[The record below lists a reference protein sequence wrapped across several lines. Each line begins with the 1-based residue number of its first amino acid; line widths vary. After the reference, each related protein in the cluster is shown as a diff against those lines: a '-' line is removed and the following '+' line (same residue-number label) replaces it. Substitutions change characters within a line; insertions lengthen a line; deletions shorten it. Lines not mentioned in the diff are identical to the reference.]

1 MMSQYPV
8 AIPDMITS
16 AANDEVK
23 RLRALHER
31 KFRKQTGWVLAEGA
45 RICHEAG
52 ARGWAMHP
60 LAFVFKQ
67 HAQDQRP
74 PTPASSLP
82 PENAQR
88 YYN

>member
-31 KFRKQTGWVLAEGA
+31 KFRKQTGWFLAEGA
-45 RICHEAG
+45 RICH
-52 ARGWAMHP
+52 
-60 LAFVFKQ
+60 
-67 HAQDQRP
+67 
-74 PTPASSLP
+74 
-82 PENAQR
+82 
-88 YYN
+88 